1 MVPFLN
7 FRHQK
12 QSQAKKRKR
21 KRKQNHGSIEDCGSP
36 PRPQTNL
43 DISAGDSASKL
54 FRISAAAMVD
64 DNNMESLGA
73 ECEFK
78 HVLYSSFC
86 LSFSEER
93 VTRAYMLARSVS
105 LNESCISY
113 VSYHRYIIVTECRT
127 SHSICF

>member
-21 KRKQNHGSIEDCGSP
+21 KRKQNNGSIEDCGSP
-36 PRPQTNL
+36 PPQTNL

-54 FRISAAAMVD
+54 FRISAAAMVE

-105 LNESCISY
+105 LNEFL
-113 VSYHRYIIVTECRT
+113 YHIIAT
-127 SHSICF
+127 S